1 MHLALAH
8 VCFTCEAT
16 GCGRRRWRNP
26 EAPGSSRKAHRARQA
41 QGRSLPWAAEGGG
54 GSASAEC
61 HGLAVLPQYR
71 EAESTGY
78 FAPQI
83 PSLVG
88 SSSGQDRIRVVAT
101 RRKTRTGSDHAA
113 AFVGNH
119 RSRARDQETER
130 SRGADRSSRTGVR
143 LDIAQGGGAAKL
155 RLSCFYASHSLLFD
169 CYFSASYL

>member
-1 MHLALAH
+1 MHPALAP
-8 VCFTCEAT
+8 VCVRCEVT

-26 EAPGSSRKAHRARQA
+26 AALGNSRKAHRARQA

-101 RRKTRTGSDHAA
+101 RRKTRPGRTTPPLLWETIEAERVIKRPKGLGGRRPIVPNGREARHRTGRRGRKAPPFLFLRIPFA
-113 AFVGNH
+113 AF
-119 RSRARDQETER
+119 
-130 SRGADRSSRTGVR
+130 
-143 LDIAQGGGAAKL
+143 
-155 RLSCFYASHSLLFD
+155 
-169 CYFSASYL
+169 

>member
-1 MHLALAH
+1 MHPALAH
-8 VCFTCEAT
+8 VCFSCEVT

-26 EAPGSSRKAHRARQA
+26 AALGNSRKAHRARQA

-78 FAPQI
+78 FASQI

-130 SRGADRSSRTGVR
+130 SRRSPTDRPER
-143 LDIAQGGGAAKL
+143 A
-155 RLSCFYASHSLLFD
+155 
-169 CYFSASYL
+169 

>member
-1 MHLALAH
+1 VEGAGG
-8 VCFTCEAT
+8 EI
-16 GCGRRRWRNP
+16 RRRWETVGRLTGQGKP
-26 EAPGSSRKAHRARQA
+26 KVAHGHGRLKA
-41 QGRSLPWAAEGGG
+41 E

-130 SRGADRSSRTGVR
+130 SRRSPTDRPERAWGSTSHREAGPQSSAFPVFTHPIRCFLIATSRR
-143 LDIAQGGGAAKL
+143 LI
-155 RLSCFYASHSLLFD
+155 C
-169 CYFSASYL
+169 